1 MNGSLAAAPLLLL
14 ALLGGTA
21 NVNAT
26 PAAPPTA
33 PQTCTFEPSGPVN
46 IAIGEVEVFYSELG
60 CSDYYVSLSPANGTA
75 GFSSGTECSLTD
87 VYRASGV
94 FKVRGCTAGTVT
106 ATVSSG
112 GTVLQ
117 TIDITVGPAS

>member
-1 MNGSLAAAPLLLL
+1 MYGSLIVAPLLL
-14 ALLGGTA
+14 ALLGGL
-21 NVNAT
+21 NAP

-60 CSDYYVSLSPANGTA
+60 CSDFSVSLSPANGTA
-75 GFSSGTECSLTD
+75 GFSSGTDCTLTE
-87 VYRASGV
+87 VYRPTGI
-94 FKVRGCTAGTVT
+94 FKVRGCLTGTVT
-106 ATVSSG
+106 ATVSKG

-117 TIDITVGPAS
+117 TIAITVGPAT